1 MAEMN
6 WNCSKLHGWTLLTAL
21 SFCVD
26 VTGYST
32 SAQAQT
38 PQPTPARQI
47 SAAPVQPKPA
57 APVRGKTPAKSPQKA
72 PASRPELAKNAGVV
86 TMFAEAQKLYNAG
99 SYNEALILYDR
110 IVKRYPS
117 HEPSVIQYAKTLYR
131 LDRIPESYNLFARI
145 NPQYL
150 DAETSYEYGYSSY
163 VVQRWDAALYGFKR
177 VPPDHALYD
186 LANYYGALSAV
197 KLKKYAEA
205 EDMLDKAVVL
215 PDKLAKSRLLY
226 QKHVQSLRHLQE
238 KADLEQATADE
249 KARLQKTKN
258 GGTAT
263 GAKPPATAAAPTA
276 YVHQGFLAL
285 KRSARVRAAQEHQT
299 LDNHGYNQTTYN
311 SNVGAFIFKHGPL
324 YQLPMKSY
332 GQNHSAIGLQLDLEI
347 EDRTTKGR
355 KQSLVAYENTRDIVR
370 SQTTDLEPTHVTT
383 GTMIGAPWI
392 ELALPSGWWMGLTGL
407 LRFDYPKF
415 ERGQRTSTRSGSPHI
430 GRKYAIGPHLGTVLA
445 TYKFEQTTDSE
456 TEPLVDD
463 SMVNLTTDVTF
474 TSDTILTAEF
484 ELNHYNYQLPTLTGP
499 DDIYSVKLQA
509 EQDLPLGIILRVN
522 GTYAQQKNNI
532 VRGLPTYDVATA
544 DGSTLSGSGLFVV
557 APVPWFEVRA
567 KYDAAKTDWKVIQS
581 DRAEAFQKSTPNYTD
596 QTTFAAAVIFA
607 F

>member
-1 MAEMN
+1 MN
-6 WNCSKLHGWTLLTAL
+6 GTCGKLHGWTLLTAL
-21 SFCVD
+21 SFCVG
-26 VTGYST
+26 VTGNSRSA

-38 PQPTPARQI
+38 LPIQAKPNAGV
-47 SAAPVQPKPA
+47 PVQPKPA
-57 APVRGKTPAKSPQKA
+57 AAPRGKSPAKPPQKS
-72 PASRPELAKNAGVV
+72 PPTPRPDLTKNSSVV
-86 TMFAEAQKLYNAG
+86 TLFAEAQKLYNAS

-117 HEPSVIQYAKTLYR
+117 HEPSIIQYAKTLYR

-197 KLKKYAEA
+197 KLKKYADA

-249 KARLQKTKN
+249 KNRLKTKN
-258 GGTAT
+258 GVTAT
-263 GAKPPATAAAPTA
+263 GTKPVAPATTGYA
-276 YVHQGFLAL
+276 HKGFLIL
-285 KRSARVRAAQEHQT
+285 ERFARIRAAQEHQT
-299 LDNHGYNQTTYN
+299 LDKHGYSQTSYN
-311 SNVGAFIFKHGPL
+311 NNVGTFVFRHGPI

-332 GQNHSAIGLQLDLEI
+332 GQNHSAIGLQLHFEI
-347 EDRTTKGR
+347 EDRTSKG
-355 KQSLVAYENTRDIVR
+355 KQQSLVAFENTRDIVR
-370 SQTTDLEPTHVTT
+370 SQTTELEATHVTT
-383 GTMIGAPWI
+383 GTMVGAPWI
-392 ELALPSGWWMGLTGL
+392 EFALPSGWWMGLTGL

-415 ERGQRTSTRSGSPHI
+415 ERGQRTSTRSASPHI
-430 GRKYAIGPHLGTVLA
+430 GRMYGVGPHQGSVLA

-463 SMVNLTTDVTF
+463 SIVNLTTDVTF
-474 TSDTILTAEF
+474 TSDTILTAGF
-484 ELNHYNYQLPTLTGP
+484 EWNHYNYQLPTLVGP
-499 DDIYSVKLQA
+499 DDIYSLKLQA
-509 EQDLPLGIILRVN
+509 EQILPLGTLLRVN
-522 GTYAQQKNNI
+522 GTYAQQRNNI

-544 DGSTLSGSGLFVV
+544 DGRTLSGSGLFVI

-567 KYDAAKTDWKVIQS
+567 KYEAAKTDWEVLQS
-581 DRAEAFQKSTPNYTD
+581 DRAEAFQKATSNYTD